1 MKQNPI
7 LTQIQNL
14 LGQEERPFTFQE
26 ACSYLDI
33 SPSYLYKLTSQNKIV
48 HFKPNGKK
56 IYFLKSDLNAWLL
69 RNRVS
74 TAYELEQRAIDYVVL
89 GGK

>member
-1 MKQNPI
+1 MKQNLI
-7 LTQIQNL
+7 LTQLQELIEK
-14 LGQEERPFTFQE
+14 EERPFTFQE
-26 ACSYLDI
+26 ACSHLDI

-56 IYFLKSDLNAWLL
+56 IYFQKSDLNAWLL

-74 TAYELEQRAIDYVVL
+74 TADELEQQAIDYVTL
-89 GGK
+89 GVK

>member
-1 MKQNPI
+1 MKQNQI
-7 LTQIQNL
+7 ITQLQDL
-14 LGQEERPFTFQE
+14 LEKEEKPFTFQE
-26 ACSYLDI
+26 ACTYLDI
-33 SPSYLYKLTSQNKIV
+33 SSSYLYKLTSTNRIV

-74 TAYELEQRAIDYVVL
+74 TAEELEQKAIDYVVL